1 MTKISRRGQGR
12 PRYWLIQGALLAV
25 AHSPDF
31 KALHQYYTTRPVN
44 PLKKMQSIVAIACKI
59 LRVIY
64 AMLKN
69 GTEYDA
75 QKMMRDIK
83 RSELPIAA

>member
-25 AHSPDF
+25 AHSTDF
-31 KALHQYYTTRPVN
+31 KALHPYYTTRPVN
-44 PLKKMQSIVAIACKI
+44 PLKKMQSIVAIACKL

-64 AMLKN
+64 VMLKN
-69 GTEYDA
+69 GTEYNG
-75 QKMMRDIK
+75 
-83 RSELPIAA
+83 SLSNGVGEEF